1 VIEPPETSTIHIF
14 RENTMSHLA
23 LDLSRS
29 LAAAVV
35 TAAALAGCA
44 GPACRARCTAAA
56 GACSAKKCAACAAKK
71 CGACAVKK

>member
-1 VIEPPETSTIHIF
+1 
-14 RENTMSHLA
+14 MSHLA

-44 GPACRARCTAAA
+44 SPACRARCTAAA
-56 GACSAKKCAACAAKK
+56 GCSAKK
-71 CGACAVKK
+71 CGACAAKKCSACAVKK